1 MLSSFGIRLA
11 GVPRAAYGGSTVGQP
26 RPGMVPANPV
36 AARDAMT
43 RSPRAYAHARDVPVT
58 SWRWPSFTPDE
69 LACRG
74 TGALLVDP
82 RALDML
88 QSLRNR
94 LGRPMIVTSAY
105 RSPAHNA
112 RVGGAARSRHLQGI
126 AFDVRMDNHDP
137 EAFVAQARAVGFHGI
152 GTYPRQG
159 FVHIDARPA
168 AEAAVWGD
176 PFPKRATR
184 FAPEAPPRRP
194 SLAGSR
200 TLAGAGAAGAAVVAA
215 GAAELA
221 QEAAGEAA
229 ALPWLAHLDTARW
242 LLLAAALVG
251 IAVVVR
257 ARIGDWKKMLR

>member
-1 MLSSFGIRLA
+1 
-11 GVPRAAYGGSTVGQP
+11 
-26 RPGMVPANPV
+26 
-36 AARDAMT
+36 MT
-43 RSPRAYAHARDVPVT
+43 HSPRAYAHVRDVPVT
-58 SWRWPSFTPDE
+58 NWRWPDFSPAE

-74 TGALLVDP
+74 SGELVVDP

-112 RVGGAARSRHLQGI
+112 RVGGAPRSRHLQGI

-137 EAFVAQARAVGFHGI
+137 EAFIAQARAVGFHGI

-168 AEAAVWGD
+168 AEAAIWGD
-176 PFPKRATR
+176 PFPKRATP

-194 SLAGSR
+194 NLAGSR
-200 TLAGAGAAGAAVVAA
+200 TLAGAGAAAVAVIAA
-215 GAAELA
+215 GAADLA
-221 QEAAGEAA
+221 TEAAAEVQDA
-229 ALPWLAHLDTARW
+229 ALPWLAHLESARW
-242 LLLAAALVG
+242 GLLAAALVG
-251 IAVVVR
+251 IAAVIR
-257 ARIGDWKKMLR
+257 ARISDWRQMLR

>member
-1 MLSSFGIRLA
+1 
-11 GVPRAAYGGSTVGQP
+11 
-26 RPGMVPANPV
+26 
-36 AARDAMT
+36 MT
-43 RSPRAYAHARDVPVT
+43 HSPRAYARASDVPVT
-58 SWRWPSFTPDE
+58 SWRWPNFAPEE

-74 TGALLVDP
+74 TGKLVVDP

-94 LGRPMIVTSAY
+94 LGKPMIITSAY
-105 RSPAHNA
+105 RSPEHNA

-137 EAFVAQARAVGFHGI
+137 DFFIAQARALGFHGI

-159 FVHIDARPA
+159 FVHIDARPSS
-168 AEAAVWGD
+168 EAAIWGD

-194 SLAGSR
+194 NLAGSR
-200 TLAGAGAAGAAVVAA
+200 TLAGAGAAGVAVAA
-215 GAAELA
+215 TGAAELA
-221 QEAAGEAA
+221 QEAATEAGVAA
-229 ALPWLAHLDTARW
+229 APWLAHLDNARW

-257 ARIGDWKKMLR
+257 ARISDWKKLLR

>member
-1 MLSSFGIRLA
+1 MSL
-11 GVPRAAYGGSTVGQP
+11 
-26 RPGMVPANPV
+26 
-36 AARDAMT
+36 
-43 RSPRAYAHARDVPVT
+43 SPRAYAHVRDVPVS
-58 SWRWPSFTPDE
+58 SWRWPNFTPEE

-74 TGALLVDP
+74 SGALLIDP

-112 RVGGAARSRHLQGI
+112 RVGGAPRSRHLLGI
-126 AFDVRMDNHDP
+126 AFDIRMDNHDP
-137 EAFVAQARAVGFHGI
+137 QSFIAQARAMGFHGI

-168 AEAAVWGD
+168 AEAAIWGE
-176 PFPKRATR
+176 PFPPRTTR

-200 TLAGAGAAGAAVVAA
+200 TLAGAGAAGVAVAAA

-221 QEAAGEAA
+221 QEAAGAA
-229 ALPWLAHLDTARW
+229 TGSALPWLAHLDTARW
-242 LLLAAALVG
+242 LLMAVALIG
-251 IAVVVR
+251 IAAVVR
-257 ARIGDWKKMLR
+257 ARISDWQKMRR